1 MTSSSFS
8 PLLRPFLFSALAAV
22 ATLTVVGC
30 SGKVEPSPE
39 SKESSVNGTNGT
51 GNGGTSGGTS
61 SSGSTTNPVGSGNSN
76 ACAGKACGVD
86 CSPEGSDEPFN
97 CNSAGQCVV
106 NEGKGFGCTPPAPEC
121 AGKACGVDCTPA
133 GSDEPFNCNSSGQC
147 VATGTPLNCKVCPEF
162 LADCIQGEAPADTD
176 GDGCVDACRPVK

>member
-8 PLLRPFLFSALAAV
+8 PLLRPFLFSALASIAL
-22 ATLTVVGC
+22 ATAVGC
-30 SGKVEPSPE
+30 SGKVAEPSPTGN
-39 SKESSVNGTNGT
+39 ESSVNGTNGT
-51 GNGGTSGGTS
+51 SGGTS
-61 SSGSTTNPVGSGNSN
+61 SGGGSNPVASGNSN
-76 ACAGKACGVD
+76 PCAGKACGVD

-97 CNSAGQCVV
+97 CNAAGQCVT
-106 NEGKGFGCTPPAPEC
+106 NQGQGFGCAPPAPEC
-121 AGKACGVDCTPA
+121 AGKACGVDCTPN

-162 LADCIQGEAPADTD
+162 LADCRQGDAPADTD